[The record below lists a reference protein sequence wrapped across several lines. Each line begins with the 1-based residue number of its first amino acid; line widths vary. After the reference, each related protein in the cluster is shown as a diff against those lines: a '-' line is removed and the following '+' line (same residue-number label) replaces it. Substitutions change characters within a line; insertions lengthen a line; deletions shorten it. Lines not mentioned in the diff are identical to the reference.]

1 MTYQE
6 IDFETN
12 CVKVSTFLRRLGKKY
27 PKFSEV
33 WGEFIEDCILNY
45 MPTTRTPHYYNE
57 LVEDNFVIGIDME
70 TEGHFYVWFQARC
83 KEQVIDGEGTIYNVS
98 ENTEPAETTENA
110 EPVDYTKMSDN
121 ELHDV
126 VLSQLDYIN
135 RDLME
140 TCVYN
145 DLNGNGKYVRVGV
158 NEFMDVTPALT
169 EFNSRFGITEIF
181 CMIYRHYESRKTHV
195 EYDSFDDT
203 MYIVEVIP
211 YDDDGNI
218 IEYGYYVGDYY
229 VRYQGITENI
239 EIVEVEENETEN
251 TNETKN
257 EKEVK
262 KSMEK
267 SNRNFKLNG
276 VNYTVVN
283 NPNYNKNYSYEP
295 TCQKYYAMKL
305 LSTDSITKS
314 WVKTGITG
322 NTIERVKEKVTE
334 WEDFNQYV
342 NNYDNTKTA
351 QVTNKIYYKSVTN
364 DREKGYSKIFHT
376 GEIYELKDLKNNT
389 VVYGEC
395 VRVNYKTVDFV
406 IDGVKSRLKV
416 IKGTTQYSASSKK
429 YDVFS
434 THIVEPVEP
443 AEPDTPVKDNNNL
456 SLSDTAKTHIRNAYN
471 YVIGELINGLC
482 DNKPVSNEYKECFN
496 MLHGGEKLVNYIY
509 NECMENGFDV
519 GWCGLGQAPA
529 EIKKYDSWLI
539 KNHIRN
545 MLELDNIFS
554 LPADNDTVANE
565 IYNIPA
571 IKMNSIIDLIEQC
584 NSTMEKTMLL
594 DYVSFETGVSYDAI
608 KQIYDVYIKETF
620 LDDDETTFDSVLEEI
635 YSTGCVVGIDD
646 DTVKDFKRILGDD
659 EIPF

>member
-27 PKFSEV
+27 PKFTEV
-33 WGEFIEDCILNY
+33 WGEHIEYVCNSKNGYYHEVIEDNY
-45 MPTTRTPHYYNE
+45 V
-57 LVEDNFVIGIDME
+57 LGVDAE
-70 TEGHFYVWFQARC
+70 TYGHFYVWFQARC
-83 KEQVIDGEGTIYNVS
+83 KDQIIDGEGTIYNVT
-98 ENTEPAETTENA
+98 EPVEPAEKDI
-110 EPVDYTKMSDN
+110 DYTLMSDN
-121 ELHDV
+121 DLHDV
-126 VLSQLDYIN
+126 VFGQLDYIN

-145 DLNGNGKYVRVGV
+145 DLNGNGKYVHVSD
-158 NEFMDVTPALT
+158 NDFMDVTPALT
-169 EFNSRFGITEIF
+169 EFNRRFGTTEIF
-181 CMIYRHYESRKTHV
+181 CLIYRHFESRKTHV

-229 VRYQGITENI
+229 VRYSGVTENI
-239 EIVEVEENETEN
+239 EIVEVNENEPET

-262 KSMEK
+262 KAMK
-267 SNRNFKLNG
+267 KTNREFKVNG
-276 VNYTVVN
+276 TTYLVVN
-283 NPNYNKNYSYEP
+283 NQNYNKEFAFELSSM
-295 TCQKYYAMKL
+295 KYYAMKL
-305 LSTDSITKS
+305 LTTDNTTKT

-322 NTIERVKEKVTE
+322 NTIDNVKEKVKE
-334 WEDFNQYV
+334 CEDFMKYV
-342 NNYDNTKTA
+342 ENYDKTKPA
-351 QVTNKIYYKSVTN
+351 EVTNKIYYKSVTN
-364 DREKGYSKIFHT
+364 DRKKGYSKIFHA

-406 IDGVKSRLKV
+406 IDGVKTRLKV
-416 IKGTTQYSASSKK
+416 IKGTIQYSARSKK

-443 AEPDTPVKDNNNL
+443 AEPVTPVNVDNNTNYPVKDTNNL
-456 SLSDTAKTHIRNAYN
+456 TLSDTAKTHIWDTYN
-471 YVIGELINGLC
+471 YIVGELINGLS
-482 DNKPVSNEYKECFN
+482 DNKPDTQEYKECFN

-509 NECMENGFDV
+509 NECISNGYGV

-529 EIKKYDSWLI
+529 EIKKYDGWLI

-545 MLELDNIFS
+545 MLDLDNIFS
-554 LPADNDTVANE
+554 LPNDNDTILNE
-565 IYNIPA
+565 IHNIPA
-571 IKMNSIIDLIEQC
+571 KKLDSILDLIEQC
-584 NSTMEKTMLL
+584 NSCMEKSMLI

-608 KQIYDVYIKETF
+608 KEIYNEYIKETF
-620 LDDDETTFDSVLEEI
+620 LDDDTTFDSVIDEI
-635 YSTGCVVGIDD
+635 YNTAFSDD
-646 DTVKDFKRILGDD
+646 I
-659 EIPF
+659 IPF

>member
-1 MTYQE
+1 MSKLISINGYD
-6 IDFETN
+6 I
-12 CVKVSTFLRRLGKKY
+12 KVSKKEVANKLEMISNDCNVEYSWQMTDIYYVMRDALNRLNANHGVVTNAINK
-27 PKFSEV
+27 
-33 WGEFIEDCILNY
+33 CISFTYRSDGNIIGVSLKSNVNLTQCVEMLMEICDELLSRGNVEYVDKLLPNY
-45 MPTTRTPHYYNE
+45 RPDWFTT
-57 LVEDNFVIGIDME
+57 
-70 TEGHFYVWFQARC
+70 
-83 KEQVIDGEGTIYNVS
+83 
-98 ENTEPAETTENA
+98 
-110 EPVDYTKMSDN
+110 DYTKMSDN

-158 NEFMDVTPALT
+158 NEFMDVTPALA

-181 CMIYRHYESRKTHV
+181 CMIYSHFESRKTHV

-229 VRYQGITENI
+229 VRYKGITENI
-239 EIVEVEENETEN
+239 EIVEVEENETEIEN

-262 KSMEK
+262 KAMK
-267 SNRNFKLNG
+267 KTNRDFKVNG

-283 NPNYNKNYSYEP
+283 NPNYNKNCSYEP

-305 LSTDSITKS
+305 LSTDGVTKS
-314 WVKTGITG
+314 WVKINIPA
-322 NTIERVKEKVTE
+322 NTIDTVKEKVAE
-334 WEDFNQYV
+334 WENFMQYV
-342 NNYDNTKTA
+342 ENYDNTKTA
-351 QVTNKIYYKSVTN
+351 EVTNK
-364 DREKGYSKIFHT
+364 
-376 GEIYELKDLKNNT
+376 NN
-389 VVYGEC
+389 
-395 VRVNYKTVDFV
+395 
-406 IDGVKSRLKV
+406 
-416 IKGTTQYSASSKK
+416 
-429 YDVFS
+429 
-434 THIVEPVEP
+434 VEP
-443 AEPDTPVKDNNNL
+443 AEPVTPVKDTNNL
-456 SLSDTAKTHIRNAYN
+456 TLSDTAKTHIRNAYN

-482 DNKPVSNEYKECFN
+482 DNKPVSNEYKECFK
-496 MLHGGEKLVNYIY
+496 MLHGGEKLVNHIY

-519 GWCGLGQAPA
+519 GWCGLGQSPA

-554 LPADNDTVANE
+554 LPADNSTVTNE
-565 IYNIPA
+565 IYNIPV

-635 YSTGCVVGIDD
+635 YKTGWVVGSNDDIDAN
-646 DTVKDFKRILGDD
+646 FKRILGDD